1 MEIQKVIVRRKH
13 EQPIHKTI
21 EPQTTPEKPVEKEKG
36 FLCLTRKPK
45 PNQNTILINDGE
57 MEIQVISIQGGAVR
71 LGFRATKDFRIERPD
86 NKKRA

>member
-1 MEIQKVIVRRKH
+1 MEIQKVIVRKK
-13 EQPIHKTI
+13 QDQI
-21 EPQTTPEKPVEKEKG
+21 PQTIVETKPEKPVEKEKG